1 MSMAGLWRLTNA
13 LRCATLCYSTNKL
26 PRKTADTA
34 PGLVATNHLKEG
46 STTMSLIAYLGLVVI
61 AGPVIALSI
70 FAAVY
75 NAIEGMWK

>member
-1 MSMAGLWRLTNA
+1 MT
-13 LRCATLCYSTNKL
+13 YIHPSTKEL

-34 PGLVATNHLKEG
+34 PGLAATNQSRRKDHDMTLLALCG
-46 STTMSLIAYLGLVVI
+46 LIVI
-61 AGPVIALSI
+61 AGPIVTLSV

>member
-1 MSMAGLWRLTNA
+1 MIYIHPSTKELPRLTA
-13 LRCATLCYSTNKL
+13 V
-26 PRKTADTA
+26 TA
-34 PGLVATNHLKEG
+34 PGLVATNHFEEG

-61 AGPVIALSI
+61 AGPIVTLSV

>member
-1 MSMAGLWRLTNA
+1 MLET
-13 LRCATLCYSTNKL
+13 
-26 PRKTADTA
+26 P

-61 AGPVIALSI
+61 AGPIVALSV
-70 FAAVY
+70 FAGIY